1 MDHKQYQKKIL
12 LELMKLEEFNEYF
25 EPFEKISTPMQKNA
39 TVKKDISLSRPDTYS
54 KIEDIESNL
63 YANYNIRTS
72 FIEGDHHSKIM
83 FFYGKCGVGDKKILD
98 GERSEERRVGKECRS
113 RWSPYH

>member
-1 MDHKQYQKKIL
+1 
-12 LELMKLEEFNEYF
+12 MKLEEFNEYF
-25 EPFEKISTPMQKNA
+25 EPVEKIGSPMQKNA

-72 FIEGDHHSKIM
+72 FIEEIITLKLC
-83 FFYGKCGVGDKKILD
+83 FFMENALWVIKKF
-98 GERSEERRVGKECRS
+98 
-113 RWSPYH
+113 